1 MENGINRAKV
11 THGKCPISLD
21 EHCTSAKN
29 LIQIKVLMRKRHA
42 EYSKEE
48 ICGLVLVVRKSEKR

>member
-1 MENGINRAKV
+1 MENGINLAQV
-11 THGKCPISLD
+11 THGKGPISLD

-29 LIQIKVLMRKRHA
+29 LIQIKVVMRKRHA